1 MRRKQMRDGVYTHV
15 RAANSFQKQFGNF
28 SLAVKLGL
36 RNSQICL
43 RLEMVFKF
51 LFTMCIN

>member
-1 MRRKQMRDGVYTHV
+1 MRRRQVWDGVYTHV